1 MITITK
7 ANFYMFLA
15 ISLIFLL
22 TLMYVAGVAKGYQE
36 KTAMLQK
43 ELSIVKSELR
53 EYKKDLILASENK
66 IKSLNLGESELNG
79 FNSNVMSDLLEERVY
94 KAILK
99 NHKGVDEGLAF
110 EASLAVVEASKKFNL
125 SIKLLLAMGNVES
138 NYQLSAISKKGA
150 LGILQVMPFWK
161 DHIDFIKNAD
171 DLRNTTSNI
180 LAGAYI
186 LRRYL
191 DSWQGDMHLA
201 LLSYNRGITKV
212 KKLVANNLNPD
223 NDYSTLVFKKV
234 HVYI

>member
-1 MITITK
+1 MFKITK
-7 ANFYMFLA
+7 ANFYMLYA
-15 ISLIFLL
+15 VSLIFLL
-22 TLMYVAGVAKGYQE
+22 TIMYVAGVAKGYQE
-36 KTAMLQK
+36 KTVMLQK
-43 ELSIVKSELR
+43 ELFIAKAELK

-66 IKSLNLGESELNG
+66 IKSLNLGESELKG

-99 NHKGVDEGLAF
+99 NHPNVNDGLAF

-138 NYQLSAISKKGA
+138 NYQLSARSNKGA

-161 DHIDFIKNAD
+161 DHIDFIKNTD

-186 LRRYL
+186 LRKYL

-212 KKLVANNLNPD
+212 KRLVASNLDPD
-223 NDYSTLVFKKV
+223 NDYSNLIFKKV